1 MTANSAR
8 RWHIHPHDSDS
19 IASFARSIN
28 VPPLVAVLLSVRG
41 LDHPD
46 AARIFLDAPLNGM
59 HDPSLLPGAAE
70 AADRI
75 LHAIQHKK
83 ILLSMVIT
91 MRMESVE
98 PASSGMPCV

>member
-70 AADRI
+70 AAASGAR
-75 LHAIQHKK
+75 AAW
-83 ILLSMVIT
+83 
-91 MRMESVE
+91 
-98 PASSGMPCV
+98 PAVQGADGAELDPCELCGE